1 MKAIFIVYNQA
12 LTERVAELLDKTGAR
27 GFTQW
32 EDVMGRGTK
41 TGEPHMGTHT
51 WPAMNSAV
59 LSVVDE
65 ERAKKLLAGVKAIEE
80 KASQQG
86 IRAFQWPVEE
96 MV

>member
-12 LTERVAELLDKTGAR
+12 LTERVAELLDNTGAR

-32 EDVMGRGTK
+32 EDVMGRGSK
-41 TGEPHMGTHT
+41 EGDPHMGTHT
-51 WPAMNSAV
+51 WPAMNTAI

-65 ERAKKLLAGVKAIEE
+65 DKAKKLLAGVKNLDESAG
-80 KASQQG
+80 QQG
-86 IRAFQWPVEE
+86 IRAFQWPVGE